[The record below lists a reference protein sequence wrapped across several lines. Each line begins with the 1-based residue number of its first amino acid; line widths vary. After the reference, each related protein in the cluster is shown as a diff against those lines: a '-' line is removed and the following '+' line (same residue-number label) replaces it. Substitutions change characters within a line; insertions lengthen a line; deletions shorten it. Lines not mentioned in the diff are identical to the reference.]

1 MKPDVKQ
8 SVKRGDADRVQL
20 AVETPVVSSP
30 RLMQIAAMFDVP
42 IQDKARL
49 DWDVRVPLGE
59 QEWNVGLIVGPSGS
73 GKSTIARHLWPAQ
86 LAATPSWST
95 GAAIVDDFPAQASVR
110 EVTGLLCSVGL
121 SSPPAWLRPHHT
133 LSNGEQFRAD
143 MARLLA
149 DTGEQDIVVVDEFTS
164 VVDRQ
169 VAQVASH
176 ALQKT
181 IRRGGR
187 QFVAVTCHYDI
198 GDWLQPDWTLDM
210 ATGVF
215 TWRTVQ
221 PHPRLELCVAP
232 VERAAWR
239 MFRRHHYL
247 SGDIHPAS
255 ACFGG
260 WIDGRLVAFAAYLH
274 FPHPTTKTIKMGHRL
289 VVLPDFQGLGIGGRI
304 DDWLGQYLYERGYRY
319 RNVVS
324 HPAMIAYYSGS
335 PRWRSNGGPTRRLHT
350 SSTHEGPK
358 RANLNPRRMSSRSFE
373 YAPPISTSQGER

>member
-1 MKPDVKQ
+1 MKQKVKQ
-8 SVKRGDADRVQL
+8 DEHRVRV
-20 AVETPVVSSP
+20 AVETPVISSP
-30 RLMQIAAMFDVP
+30 RLMQVAAMFDVP
-42 IQDKARL
+42 IAEKSRLEWDLRLPLTEQD
-49 DWDVRVPLGE
+49 
-59 QEWNVGLIVGPSGS
+59 WNVGLIVGPSGS
-73 GKSTIARHLWPAQ
+73 GKTSIARHLWPEQ
-86 LAATPSWST
+86 VAAAPAWSA

-110 EVTGLLCSVGL
+110 EVTGLLCAVGL

-149 DTGEQDIVVVDEFTS
+149 DTDAEQITVVDEFTS

-187 QFVAVTCHYDI
+187 QFVAVSCHYDI
-198 GDWLQPDWTLDM
+198 AEWLQPDWVLDM
-210 ATGVF
+210 ASGVF

-221 PHPRLELCVAP
+221 PHPRLELCIAP
-232 VERAAWR
+232 VDRSAWH
-239 MFRRHHYL
+239 MFGRHHYL
-247 SGDIHPAS
+247 SGDIHPGA

-260 WIDGRLVAFAAYLH
+260 WINGRLVAFAAYLH
-274 FPHPTTKTIKMGHRL
+274 FPHPKTKTIKMGHRL

-304 DDWLGQYLYERGYRY
+304 DDWLGQHLYERGYRY

-335 PRWRSNGGPTRRLHT
+335 PRWRSTTPPARRLATT
-350 SSTHEGPK
+350 SK
-358 RANLNPRRMSSRSFE
+358 RTGLREAHLNPRRLSTRSFE
-373 YAPPISTSQGER
+373 YAPPISKQGEEA